1 MGIFLNTFETT
12 VKWCKWSLALHVI
25 NNVNGCTV
33 ADNTWSVMR
42 NERLKF
48 GLRLSKSS
56 LIFGGRALIVLL
68 TQYISGQ
75 KVSNPKPAQS
85 VQLFHFHLSM
95 NQIKCNLAEA
105 SRLQSHLKVA
115 KIFIY
120 QHNLMS
126 TIDNINVP
134 HISFSSFSSGMRVK
148 IVDRSLSSNKFWE
161 TSTTSNMWPWLRP
174 TPKPNGSHSVQPYG
188 HNSSMGPT
196 TNQRWIYTVSQ
207 KSSHL

>member
-1 MGIFLNTFETT
+1 
-12 VKWCKWSLALHVI
+12 
-25 NNVNGCTV
+25 
-33 ADNTWSVMR
+33 
-42 NERLKF
+42 
-48 GLRLSKSS
+48 
-56 LIFGGRALIVLL
+56 
-68 TQYISGQ
+68 
-75 KVSNPKPAQS
+75 
-85 VQLFHFHLSM
+85 M

-161 TSTTSNMWPWLRP
+161 TSTTSNM
-174 TPKPNGSHSVQPYG
+174 
-188 HNSSMGPT
+188 
-196 TNQRWIYTVSQ
+196 
-207 KSSHL
+207 